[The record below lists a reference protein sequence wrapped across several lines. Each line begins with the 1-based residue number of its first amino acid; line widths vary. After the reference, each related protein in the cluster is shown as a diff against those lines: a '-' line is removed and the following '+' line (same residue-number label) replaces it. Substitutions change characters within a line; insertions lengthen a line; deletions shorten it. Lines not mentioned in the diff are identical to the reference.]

1 MNKIIIKKIIDIAL
15 IILFIIELGGFFV
28 PSNIHVILGI
38 IFFILVIFHNILN
51 ISFYKNLFNGKYNWV
66 RAFNTVSIFIFGISI
81 IILSISGAAITT
93 KLFPA
98 DSSFASLNWRSI
110 HLNATIISL
119 ILMVIHVFYY
129 TKRYF
134 KGKSFYYLSIF
145 ALLTAISSIFILP
158 YLERWC
164 HKVNISRNEIIKGEK
179 IAINKKVL
187 TVYFT
192 RVGNT
197 DFPPNVDAVSGASVM
212 REGNAIYGNSQ
223 IVAHMIHDSVGG
235 DIEAISTEKKYLPGY
250 MDTIKEAGIEFS
262 NQKLPSLKQNMLNP
276 SDYDVIFLV
285 YPLWWGTFPK
295 AVESYLTKYNL
306 SDKYLIPVVTHGG
319 GKFGRSISEFKEKI
333 KAKYPSLFLEIYSS
347 YIPNSRQRISEYIK
361 LILPEISLGH

>member
-28 PSNIHVILGI
+28 PSNIHVIIGI
-38 IFFILVIFHNILN
+38 IFFILVIVHNILN

-66 RAFNTVSIFIFGISI
+66 RAINTLSILIFGISI
-81 IILSISGAAITT
+81 IILAISGAAITT
-93 KLFPA
+93 NIFSA
-98 DSSFASLNWRSI
+98 NSSLASLNWRSI

-119 ILMVIHVFYY
+119 ILLVIHVFYY
-129 TKRYF
+129 AKRYF
-134 KGKSFYYLSIF
+134 NGKSFYYLSIF

-158 YLERWC
+158 YIERWC
-164 HKVNISRNEIIKGEK
+164 HKVNINKDEIIKGEK
-179 IAINKKVL
+179 IVLNKKVL

-197 DFPPNVDAVSGASVM
+197 DFLTDVDAVSGASVM
-212 REGNAIYGNSQ
+212 RDGTTIYGNSQ
-223 IVAHMIHDSVGG
+223 IIAYMIQNAVGG
-235 DIEAISTEKKYLPGY
+235 DIEAISTEKKCLPGY
-250 MDTIKEAGIEFS
+250 MDTIKEAGKEFS
-262 NQKLPSLKQNMLNP
+262 DTNLPLLKQNMLNP

-295 AVESYLTKYNL
+295 AIESYLTKYNL

-319 GKFGRSISEFKEKI
+319 GKFGRSISEFKDKI

-347 YIPNSRQRISEYIK
+347 YITNSRQRISEYIK
-361 LILPEISLGH
+361 IILPEICN